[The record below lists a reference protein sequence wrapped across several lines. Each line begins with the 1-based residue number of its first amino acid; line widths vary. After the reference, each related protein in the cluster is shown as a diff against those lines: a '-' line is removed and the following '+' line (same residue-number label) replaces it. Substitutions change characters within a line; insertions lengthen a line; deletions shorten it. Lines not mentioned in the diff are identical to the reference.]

1 MKKDRLSY
9 VAGYWLQHGISPP
22 ERRGGDRRSAS
33 SKPQKEAI
41 RKHIEG
47 FQCKARHYAR
57 RGAPGRKYLP
67 CDLSVK
73 KMHEMFEDQNHQQVS
88 YGLYYSVFVYDFNL
102 GFGSPAKD
110 MCGTCMQLKMKQR
123 DPSLSLEER
132 RNVLGQLISHKQ
144 VAQKFYRELNSVG
157 KSLTVCFDVMEN
169 LVLPKTSVGQA
180 FYSRQLYMYVFGIV
194 VHRGEGQ
201 GQAKDD
207 VNLYWWTEN
216 QNRKDSSMI
225 ASALLHCLKSAVGP
239 EPETLE
245 HLRLFSDGCYGQ
257 NKNISVISM
266 LFSLRKSL
274 LCNTRIEYFFPVRG
288 HSFLPADRVF
298 GRLEQS
304 IRKQDPILHPSEYVD
319 IMSKHGKTYEYGK
332 DFISYDFKS
341 EALKH
346 CKQARAFKLSEAKV
360 CEINGDTLGVKTSYY
375 GEFTYHSLL
384 KRGRKWSTYCP
395 SLEKWSTA

>member
-1 MKKDRLSY
+1 M
-9 VAGYWLQHGISPP
+9 
-22 ERRGGDRRSAS
+22 
-33 SKPQKEAI
+33 
-41 RKHIEG
+41 
-47 FQCKARHYAR
+47 
-57 RGAPGRKYLP
+57 
-67 CDLSVK
+67 
-73 KMHEMFEDQNHQQVS
+73 
-88 YGLYYSVFVYDFNL
+88 
-102 GFGSPAKD
+102 
-110 MCGTCMQLKMKQR
+110 
-123 DPSLSLEER
+123 
-132 RNVLGQLISHKQ
+132 
-144 VAQKFYRELNSVG
+144 
-157 KSLTVCFDVMEN
+157 
-169 LVLPKTSVGQA
+169 PKTSVGQA

-201 GQAKDD
+201 GQMKED

-216 QNRKDSSMI
+216 QNKKDSSMI

-239 EPETLE
+239 KPETLE

-274 LCNTRIEYFFPVRG
+274 LCNTKIEYFFPVRG

-304 IRKQDPILHPSEYVD
+304 IRKQDPILQPSEYVD
-319 IMSKHGKTYEYGK
+319 IMAKHGKTYEYGK
-332 DFISYDFKS
+332 DFISYDFKT

-346 CKQARAFKLSEAKV
+346 CKQARTFKLSEAKV
-360 CEINGDTLGVKTSYY
+360 CEINGDTLGIKTSYY

-395 SLEKWSTA
+395 NIGEMVNCIKPAKKRDVMKLLDAIGVSDSAKTFYIEACKDVNERDVTNDNDELSSDDEKEP